1 MNAFKSLNELG
12 ELSMTEKEN
21 LVYIDGQFM
30 PKREAKIS
38 VYDHGLLYG
47 DGVFEG
53 IRTYNGKVFKLEEHI
68 KRLYHSAN
76 SIELNIPMSQE
87 DMKKTILET
96 IRRNGLKDAYVRVVV
111 TRGVGDLGL
120 DPKKCPKPSI
130 IIIADRI
137 TLWKEKSLKAI
148 TASTRRNA
156 VTALNSMI
164 KSLNY
169 LNNILAK
176 LEANR
181 ANVSEAIMLN
191 QQGLVCEGTGDNI
204 FIVKNCVIATPPPSA
219 NILVGVTRGAVVE
232 LASKEG
238 LKVEQRDITI
248 HELYNAD
255 EAFFTGTA
263 AEVMPLV
270 EVDGRRIGDGEPGP
284 ITRKLMERFNEIKES
299 GTQVDHE

>member
-1 MNAFKSLNELG
+1 MV
-12 ELSMTEKEN
+12 EKEN
-21 LVYIDGQFM
+21 LVYIDGRFL
-30 PKREAKIS
+30 PRSEAKIS

-53 IRTYNGKVFKLEEHI
+53 IRAYNGLVFKLDEHI
-68 KRLYHSAN
+68 ERLYHSAK
-76 SIELNIPMSQE
+76 SIELDIPMSQK

-96 IRRNGLKDAYVRVVV
+96 IRRNGLRDAYVRVVV

-120 DPKKCPKPSI
+120 DPRKCPTPSV

-137 TLWKEKSLKAI
+137 TLWKEKSLKAV

-156 VTALNSMI
+156 LTALNPMI

-204 FIVKNCVIATPPPSA
+204 FIVKDKIIATPPPSA
-219 NILVGVTRGAVVE
+219 SILVGVTRNAVIE
-232 LASKEG
+232 LAAKEG
-238 LKVEQRDITI
+238 LRVEQRDITV

-270 EVDGRRIGDGEPGP
+270 EVDARKIGNGEPGP
-284 ITRKLMERFNEIKES
+284 ITRKLMEKFNGIKES
-299 GTQVDHE
+299 GTPCKL

>member
-1 MNAFKSLNELG
+1 MA
-12 ELSMTEKEN
+12 EKEN
-21 LVYIDGQFM
+21 LVYIDGYFL
-30 PKREAKIS
+30 PKSEAKIS
-38 VYDHGLLYG
+38 VYDHGFLYG

-53 IRTYNGKVFKLEEHI
+53 IRAYNGRVFKLEEHI

-76 SIELNIPMSQE
+76 SIELSIPMSQE
-87 DMKKTILET
+87 DLKKKILET

-120 DPKKCPKPSI
+120 DPRKCPKSSI

-156 VTALNSMI
+156 VTALNPMI

-204 FIVKNCVIATPPPSA
+204 FIVKNRVIATPPPSA
-219 NILVGVTRGAVVE
+219 NILVGVTRDAVIE

-238 LKVEQRDITI
+238 LKVEQRDITV

-270 EVDGRRIGDGEPGP
+270 DVDGRRIGNGEPGP
-284 ITRKLMERFNEIKES
+284 ITRKLMEKFNGIKES
-299 GTQVDHE
+299 GTPCKL